1 MAAPKRHDPNDPKSS
16 PRDAIIA
23 ATMRVIEESGEAS
36 VRVTEVA
43 REAGVTQGM
52 VSYYFKDREGLIS
65 EANIERFRTTVGE
78 DNTFIV
84 EAARRMQSR
93 DEFFALLQAV
103 TRAIVS
109 EDRAPNR
116 RVRTSVIG
124 SIANRPDVRATV
136 ATVLADLVS
145 QTEEIVRVAAEKGLT
160 HTTLHPR
167 AIAEIIMSYTQ
178 GLVVADLD
186 PQCPP
191 REELARVI
199 DTFLRAIVYGD

>member
-1 MAAPKRHDPNDPKSS
+1 MAAPKKHDPNDPKSS

-23 ATMRVIEESGEAS
+23 ATVRVIEESGEAS

-43 REAGVTQGM
+43 RAAGVTQGM
-52 VSYYFKDREGLIS
+52 ISYYFKDREGLIS

-78 DNTFIV
+78 DNTAIV
-84 EAARRMQSR
+84 EAARNVRTR
-93 DEFFALLQAV
+93 DEFFALLQAI
-103 TRAIVS
+103 TREIVS
-109 EDRAPNR
+109 ADRASNR

-124 SIANRPDVRATV
+124 SIANRPDLHATV
-136 ATVLADLVS
+136 AAVLADLVS
-145 QTEEIVRVAAEKGLT
+145 GTEEVVRVALERGLIS
-160 HTTLHPR
+160 TTLHPR
-167 AIAEIIMSYTQ
+167 AIAEIVLSYTQ

-199 DTFLRAIVYGD
+199 DQFLRSIVYAD